1 MEVRGLKMGLVG
13 TTGGPDEDNKGGNN
27 KKNNQAP
34 ISRPSQLPKPKPD
47 PNYSPAK
54 LLEKYEYLKRVTL
67 TNIPKL
73 WPALEFALSVKFLLN
88 IKDCNLPFAGIL
100 LGPASSLKTVSIELF
115 RGRNNTFYT
124 DNFSAKAFVSH
135 NSAVSKD
142 KLKEVDMLPKIKN
155 KFFLT
160 PELAPTFAQR
170 EEELIQTLGI
180 MTRILDGHGYE
191 SDTGAQGHRGY
202 NEDIMFTWL
211 GASVEIPPK
220 VHKQLSVLGP
230 KLYFNRLSKSEE
242 SEDYYYD
249 KRNENFGEK
258 KQAIQK
264 ALIEYLEYFETNPQ
278 IIWDNNNPK
287 MSSNYEKDEELA
299 HRYIIRLARLL
310 ARLRAIVP
318 TWETKNTQGSE
329 YAYGLANIEDPSRAI
344 TQLTN
349 LARGHALSQGRDHI
363 TLTDIPIIVNVVLST
378 ASIERVTI
386 FQLLISNNGNLSTQQ
401 IVEGLNT
408 SKPTALKT
416 MTELQAIGL
425 VQMYRDEPDIY
436 NSKNEIQLKSDYEW
450 FLTNQFKKMVGWCK
464 EKCTPRQPS
473 ICEKSA
479 LCQSHT
485 CKEKCTPRL
494 PPMPMP
500 VQSYNYNIYN
510 KLNLIRDFSLHHSNT
525 QYECP
530 RGGQISL
537 QQVIGGVDN
546 TDSNDEVA
554 QTCTNQR
561 SKNNAG
567 HFHRLYQG
575 SDIRVCD
582 DCGRRG
588 DRWDI
593 EGHRC
598 KKYIAYRF

>member
-1 MEVRGLKMGLVG
+1 
-13 TTGGPDEDNKGGNN
+13 
-27 KKNNQAP
+27 
-34 ISRPSQLPKPKPD
+34 
-47 PNYSPAK
+47 
-54 LLEKYEYLKRVTL
+54 
-67 TNIPKL
+67 
-73 WPALEFALSVKFLLN
+73 VKSILN
-88 IKDCNLPFAGIL
+88 IKDCSLPFAGIL

-115 RGRNNTFYT
+115 RGRDHTFYT

-135 NSAVSKD
+135 NSAVNKN
-142 KLKEVDMLPKIKN
+142 KLKEIDMLPKISN

-170 EEELIQTLGI
+170 EEELTQTLGI

-202 NEDIMFTWL
+202 NEEIMFVWL
-211 GASVEIPPK
+211 GAAVDIPHK

-230 KLYFNRLSKSEE
+230 KLYFYRLSKSEE
-242 SEDYYYD
+242 TEDYYYD

-258 KQAIQK
+258 KQAIQR
-264 ALIEYLEYFETNPQ
+264 ALIEYIEYFDTNPR
-278 IIWDNNNPK
+278 IILVNDIIKISLNHK
-287 MSSNYEKDEELA
+287 KDEELA
-299 HRYIIRLARLL
+299 HRYIIRLAQLL

-349 LARGHALSQGRDHI
+349 LARGHALSQGRDYI
-363 TLTDIPIIVNVVLST
+363 TLSDVPIVAHMVLST

-386 FQLLISNNGNLSTQQ
+386 FQLLISHNSTLSAQQ
-401 IVEGLNT
+401 IMQGLNT
-408 SKPTALKT
+408 TKPTALKT

-425 VQMYRDEPDIY
+425 ARMYDDNPEDY
-436 NSKNEIQLKSDYEW
+436 NSKKIIELRSEYEW
-450 FLTNQFKKMVGWCK
+450 FLTDEFKELVGWCK
-464 EKCTPRQPS
+464 EKCTPREPS

-479 LCQSHT
+479 PSQSHT

-500 VQSYNYNIYN
+500 VQSYNYNNYN
-510 KLNLIRDFSLHHSNT
+510 KLNLIRDFSLHPPNT
-525 QYECP
+525 QYERP

-537 QQVIGGVDN
+537 QQVIGNVDN
-546 TDSNDEVA
+546 TESHDEVA
-554 QTCTNQR
+554 STRTNQR